1 MYEWFHHRSPQE
13 KQFRHYTYDVFVSYA
28 VEDRKWVMQELLP
41 VVEGRWNFRACVH
54 ERDFVPGKHIVDN
67 IADCVHDSR
76 KILMVF
82 SPDYA
87 RSEWCQFELKYCQ
100 CCVMDRD
107 EVLVL
112 VLLHE
117 TESRDMT
124 SAMFVV
130 MKTTTYIEW
139 ANTVDARDSFW
150 SRMALALNKTL
161 SSEAACIG
169 KEVGA
174 EENTDDARGGKP
186 RDNFYAS
193 FLLFNSPSPKR
204 KYTLIGGAPLCRC
217 DFNFTLDCSSNFG
230 NVTYVPK
237 VTEFQNAWLIDLYN
251 NGLEYIHPQ
260 AFEGLKSL
268 RTLLI
273 GGNNFGYKDLA
284 PVFGVPTLENLEMLC
299 DNLGPV
305 PEGVFR
311 NVSMKGLRYLKFG
324 FSDINAL
331 DLHEIQPLRHLK
343 NFTLWSSKLYN
354 LTTASLPYLKH
365 LDFRQNRL
373 FDFPKTCGSESGNQ
387 SLFPSLDSL
396 GLDFNMIEVIS
407 GPICLPKLKHL
418 SIQFNRISIFE
429 TNMFSTQRFPSLDDL
444 QLTQMEI
451 KVKEIREFAFNNSVV
466 THIWFSRNGVDM
478 SSPSVHEKAFGGCSQ
493 VRLLYWD
500 YNNFGLA
507 GDARYHALF
516 EPLEKSMKTLFLGYN
531 QIKSITPNTFARLK
545 HLTKLYLYGNDFTF
559 IRDGTFDQIKYLQVL
574 SMNKN
579 RLSVVSQNAFGNKTR
594 SRLKTIDLS
603 DNPYICSCELAW
615 FQQWFISNPKQFG
628 DYNHAGYQCS
638 NMVNT
643 SLYTFYINEQACLI
657 GHDAA
662 AFTMATIII
671 VFFVLTLIAVFFRFR
686 WHLRLYMYEW
696 FHHRSSQG
704 RQLRDFTYDIFVG
717 YAAEDKKW
725 VMQELLPV
733 VEGQWNLR
741 ACVHERD
748 FVPGKHIVDNIADCV
763 QDSRKILMVFSPDYA
778 RSEWCQFELKYCQCS
793 VMDRDEVL
801 VLVLLH
807 EMESRDMTS
816 AMFAVLQTTTYIE
829 WANGDDACNSFWNRL
844 GLALNDAIR
853 DRNSF

>member
-1 MYEWFHHRSPQE
+1 MFISRA
-13 KQFRHYTYDVFVSYA
+13 FAVFFLVHLMMTLSSTEFCWSYA
-28 VEDRKWVMQELLP
+28 VRPYL
-41 VVEGRWNFRACVH
+41 
-54 ERDFVPGKHIVDN
+54 
-67 IADCVHDSR
+67 
-76 KILMVF
+76 IL
-82 SPDYA
+82 YN
-87 RSEWCQFELKYCQ
+87 C
-100 CCVMDRD
+100 
-107 EVLVL
+107 
-112 VLLHE
+112 
-117 TESRDMT
+117 
-124 SAMFVV
+124 
-130 MKTTTYIEW
+130 
-139 ANTVDARDSFW
+139 
-150 SRMALALNKTL
+150 
-161 SSEAACIG
+161 SS
-169 KEVGA
+169 
-174 EENTDDARGGKP
+174 
-186 RDNFYAS
+186 S
-193 FLLFNSPSPKR
+193 
-204 KYTLIGGAPLCRC
+204 APLCRC

-237 VTEFQNAWLIDLYN
+237 VTEFQVKVLNFSNNRLTSISRGGFFKNVSNAWLIDLYN

-311 NVSMKGLRYLKFG
+311 NVSMKGLRYFKFG

-373 FDFPKTCGSESGNQ
+373 FDFPKTCGGESGNQ

-407 GPICLPKLKHL
+407 GPICLPKLKLL

-429 TNMFSTQRFPSLDDL
+429 TDMFSTQRFPSLDGL
-444 QLTQMEI
+444 YLTQMEI

-478 SSPSVHEKAFGGCSQ
+478 SSRSVHEKAFGGCSQ

-545 HLTKLYLYGNDFTF
+545 RLTNLYLYGNDLTF

-594 SRLKTIDLS
+594 SR
-603 DNPYICSCELAW
+603 
-615 FQQWFISNPKQFG
+615 
-628 DYNHAGYQCS
+628 
-638 NMVNT
+638 
-643 SLYTFYINEQACLI
+643 
-657 GHDAA
+657 
-662 AFTMATIII
+662 
-671 VFFVLTLIAVFFRFR
+671 
-686 WHLRLYMYEW
+686 
-696 FHHRSSQG
+696 
-704 RQLRDFTYDIFVG
+704 
-717 YAAEDKKW
+717 
-725 VMQELLPV
+725 
-733 VEGQWNLR
+733 
-741 ACVHERD
+741 
-748 FVPGKHIVDNIADCV
+748 
-763 QDSRKILMVFSPDYA
+763 
-778 RSEWCQFELKYCQCS
+778 
-793 VMDRDEVL
+793 
-801 VLVLLH
+801 
-807 EMESRDMTS
+807 
-816 AMFAVLQTTTYIE
+816 
-829 WANGDDACNSFWNRL
+829 
-844 GLALNDAIR
+844 
-853 DRNSF
+853 